1 MNDSYDEDFDFDD
14 YSMSPSLS
22 GDFHESFEELFHSH
36 ASTVNYARGG
46 VLPLDSDAGNRRNF
60 CYPTEYAPDLGLTEE
75 GLHLTAGNFESFDH
89 PGTGFQFDA
98 DTPSAGSIA
107 GLHLT
112 FNGDTSSS
120 YPHHVT
126 PADQMW
132 RRDAENK
139 CEGFKSSNSVQKMSG
154 RRARMESCLRRG
166 DQRRAANV
174 RERRRMK
181 TINDAFEGLRSRI
194 PFKMQ
199 WSTSSPTSSPAS
211 LSTSSASSSC
221 SAAARKLSKVDTLRL
236 AIRYIQHLTDLVT
249 RSDQDDEATS
259 TSGSL
264 PSHFAGCIGGGGRSG
279 TEDVLRSKE
288 QRRVFIRYHS
298 RWRLRSS
305 KGIHTHIYP
314 TTLCP
319 FVRLSVC
326 PPVPPLVLSLP
337 SFCPFVVL
345 SSVHCS
351 SICVRSL
358 SVYSPVVRPL
368 SFNPS
373 VVVLSVS
380 RPFAVLQSPRSCLS
394 FLKRL

>member
-1 MNDSYDEDFDFDD
+1 MNDSYDDDFDFDG

-22 GDFHESFEELFHSH
+22 GDFHDSLEELFHCH

-46 VLPLDSDAGNRRNF
+46 DVLPLDSETEIRRNF
-60 CYPTEYAPDLGLTEE
+60 YYPTGYAPDLGLTEE
-75 GLHLTAGNFESFDH
+75 GLHMTTGNFDSFDH
-89 PGTGFQFDA
+89 PVTGFQLDA
-98 DTPSAGSIA
+98 NTPSAGSIA

-126 PADQMW
+126 PTDQRW
-132 RRDAENK
+132 RRDAENR
-139 CEGFKSSNSVQKMSG
+139 CEGLKSNSSVQRMSG
-154 RRARMESCLRRG
+154 RRARLESCLRRG

-211 LSTSSASSSC
+211 LSTSSASSSSC

-249 RSDQDDEATS
+249 RSGEDHEATS
-259 TSGSL
+259 TSGSS

-279 TEDVLRSKE
+279 TDDVSRSME

-305 KGIHTHIYP
+305 KGIYKHT
-314 TTLCP
+314 
-319 FVRLSVC
+319 
-326 PPVPPLVLSLP
+326 
-337 SFCPFVVL
+337 
-345 SSVHCS
+345 
-351 SICVRSL
+351 
-358 SVYSPVVRPL
+358 
-368 SFNPS
+368 
-373 VVVLSVS
+373 
-380 RPFAVLQSPRSCLS
+380 
-394 FLKRL
+394 